1 MSVATDPIAGARP
14 ATAAVNAAGLLRDA
28 ATERRFFLLLA
39 LPSLVIVGIGA
50 MLPMFWILR
59 QSLTTVQGTFTV
71 ANYQSVLT
79 SALTWKSLLITLE
92 LSGGTLLSCLLLG
105 VPLASL
111 LAAASPKT
119 ASRLMVLILL
129 PLWTSI
135 LVRTYGWLVLLR
147 RDGMINDLL
156 VGSGLVTEPV
166 PLVYNFTGTLIGMVH
181 YMLPIF
187 VLPVYAAMRDI
198 DGNVIRAAA
207 SMGAGL
213 WRCFR
218 TVILPL
224 ATGGIVSGSV
234 IVFIYT
240 LGFFITPA
248 ILGGGR
254 ISPIA
259 IRIDR
264 TLSTLQDWG
273 GAAALGIQLLVLVA
287 ILGAMSLGVAR
298 LVNSKPAG
306 S

>member
-1 MSVATDPIAGARP
+1 MTVATAV
-14 ATAAVNAAGLLRDA
+14 VNADGLRRDA
-28 ATERRFFLLLA
+28 AAERRFFLSLA

-50 MLPMFWILR
+50 ILPVVWILQ
-59 QSLTTVQGTFTV
+59 QSLMTGQGDFTL
-71 ANYQSVLT
+71 ANYTSLLT
-79 SALTWKSLLITLE
+79 SGLTWKSLLVTLE
-92 LSGGTLLSCLLLG
+92 LSGATLLCCLLLG
-105 VPLASL
+105 VPLAFL
-111 LAAASPKT
+111 LASTSPKT
-119 ASRLMVLILL
+119 ASGLMVLILL

-147 RDGMINDLL
+147 RDGLINDILA
-156 VGSGLVTEPV
+156 GLGFVSEPV
-166 PLVYNFTGTLIGMVH
+166 PLVYNFAGTLIGMVH

-187 VLPVYAAMRDI
+187 VLPTYAAMRDI
-198 DGNVIRAAA
+198 DGNVVRAAA

-213 WRCFR
+213 WHCFR

-224 ATGGIVSGSV
+224 ASGGIVSGSI
-234 IVFIYT
+234 IVFVYT

-273 GAAALGIQLLVLVA
+273 GAAALGILLLVIVA
-287 ILGAMSLGVAR
+287 VLGAMSLGTTR
-298 LVNSKPAG
+298 LVGPRRARG
-306 S
+306 